1 MAKIQR
7 MKTNRICYLVF
18 IEFKS
23 ISQRFTM
30 IQNIRLKVK
39 DTAQYAQLLLKIQNV
54 MYVDSSKLKV
64 VQKTENTDNNEEDGD
79 DDKNED
85 NDDDDDDTDGD
96 NDIRAMKESD
106 VQNQISQFLINIR
119 TTIKVYITKTVDE
132 RLTMFS
138 ESLNERVQKIKEYLV
153 IRLKWYKS
161 ILTSTKTICTKITAS
176 QGTFIQIRDQRESQL
191 KELLVRLNLLLSKME
206 SDGYEFKD
214 LATLK
219 IDLTNYLNKEK
230 FFSSETVTKEQILVV
245 TMWIN
250 TFYERVNTVYDNY
263 FSVVESKV
271 EGLTKYVTDQN
282 IYIIT

>member
-1 MAKIQR
+1 
-7 MKTNRICYLVF
+7 
-18 IEFKS
+18 
-23 ISQRFTM
+23 
-30 IQNIRLKVK
+30 
-39 DTAQYAQLLLKIQNV
+39 

-206 SDGYEFKD
+206 SDGYEFKE